1 MATNLYEI
9 LGITKDASPEE
20 VRKAYRKRALQ
31 THPDR
36 LPQNVN
42 AADKKAA
49 EEQFRLVNNAYEVL
63 NSTENRKLYDK
74 HGVWPP
80 PAEQPAFERSSSRD
94 AFGASGYDP
103 FANDPFFSSGFGRSR
118 RQFAFTDPFELFNS
132 LFGDLHSAFDND
144 PFFANTPFFRSS
156 FDDPFFR
163 TPFGSSPFGAS
174 PFGASPFGRGDP
186 FGGSIFGRSPFAGM
200 LSGGSMFPAI
210 EDMSSSRVY
219 SSSTEAA
226 GLNGHFVSRSQ
237 ITRTVNG
244 RTEVI
249 TKRIDAEG
257 NEHITYSSP
266 EGERYTINGVEQPS
280 RGSIE
285 APRRSGSHR
294 SSRQPP
300 APIADTPAN
309 PPTTFAPPPPPA
321 QAQAYS
327 VPIAGPSSSHPH
339 RHSAAPPQ
347 QAQTVPSERR
357 SSRHSQRENRASY
370 DDPRRTYTTPVPAGR
385 FSFRSR
391 LPVDHRVAGRAR
403 TNVSSSS
410 LREASPIEPA
420 EHERDRGRRHT
431 ANVPAY
437 SPVMPDGY
445 SAADYRSRDPAAAP
459 RHSREKERDRR
470 DSKLRHSRDS
480 HDYREPV
487 KRMSVDGDKPR
498 EKEKDHRG
506 WRGW

>member
-1 MATNLYEI
+1 MATNLYEV
-9 LGITKDASPEE
+9 LGIAKEASPEE

-36 LPQNVN
+36 LPQNVSS
-42 AADKKAA
+42 ADKKAA

-63 NSTENRKLYDK
+63 NNTENRKLYDK

-94 AFGASGYDP
+94 AFSAFGHDP

-118 RQFAFTDPFELFNS
+118 RPFAFTDPFELFNS

-144 PFFANTPFFRSS
+144 PLFANTPFFRSP

-163 TPFGSSPFGAS
+163 TSFGSSPFGASPFGAS

-186 FGGSIFGRSPFAGM
+186 FGGSLLGRSPFAGM
-200 LSGGSMFPAI
+200 LGGGSMFPPI
-210 EDMSSSRVY
+210 EDISGARVY

-226 GLNGHFVSRSQ
+226 GRNGQWLSRSQ
-237 ITRTVNG
+237 MTRTVNG

-280 RGSIE
+280 RGSID

-300 APIADTPAN
+300 APLADVPAN
-309 PPTTFAPPPPPA
+309 PPAALASPPPA

-339 RHSAAPPQ
+339 RHSHASS
-347 QAQTVPSERR
+347 QTMQPERR
-357 SSRHSQRENRASY
+357 SSRHSQGEHRVSH
-370 DDPRRTYTTPVPAGR
+370 DDPRRTYTTPVPAAAY
-385 FSFRSR
+385 
-391 LPVDHRVAGRAR
+391 V
-403 TNVSSSS
+403 
-410 LREASPIEPA
+410 EPTA
-420 EHERDRGRRHT
+420 HERERGRRHT
-431 ANVPAY
+431 TNVPAP
-437 SPVMPDGY
+437 SSVV
-445 SAADYRSRDPAAAP
+445 PAEYDAAP
-459 RHSREKERDRR
+459 HTSREAAPSRHSREKQRDRR
-470 DSKLRHSRDS
+470 DSKLHHSRES
-480 HDYREPV
+480 RDYREPAV
-487 KRMSVDGDKPR
+487 PVSAKRMSVDGDKAR
-498 EKEKDHRG
+498 EKEKEQHGR